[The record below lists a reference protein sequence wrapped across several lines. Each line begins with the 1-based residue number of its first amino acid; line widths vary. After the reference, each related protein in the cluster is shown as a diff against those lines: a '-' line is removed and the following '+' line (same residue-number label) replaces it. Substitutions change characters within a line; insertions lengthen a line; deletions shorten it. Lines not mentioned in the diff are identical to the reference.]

1 MDRAA
6 GTLQDNAPKLIW
18 DDDHPGVSAYL
29 DRCQVDTP
37 DAWVRRVWE
46 LVAEKRKHVRKVV
59 EFGAGDGRFA
69 CYGSFEK
76 YIGYEVDKARRGQRA
91 LPSNA
96 KLVHDCAFSVT
107 LHDADV
113 CIGNPPYVRNQDLP
127 DGWRETVAPKLKAR
141 LGVQISGLAN
151 AWQYFFFQALAST
164 NSEGLIA
171 LVIPYEWV
179 SRPSSK
185 ILRQYIKDKGWSVDV
200 YRLPDSVFGRVLTT
214 SSITMVDKAGGGRW
228 RYFDTDPTT
237 HQFALAKTASL
248 GNHRVISYAR
258 HTDRKAAAKRG
269 LSPGTQKVFVLT
281 EGERVRYGLQRD
293 RDVVPA
299 VTTLR
304 QMDAGTTKLTARA
317 FDKHY
322 VASGMRCWL
331 IKIDR
336 KPSRDLALYLQ
347 SVPQADRDTA
357 TCNNRDVWWQFSM
370 PKTPEILIS
379 MGFRGQSPKCLL
391 NEVGAVAVGGVG
403 GIYCDTM
410 RTASQVV
417 KGLRMTNLQGR
428 LVSYSTGLLKL
439 EINQLNTVLDEIL
452 QEEG

>member
-1 MDRAA
+1 M
-6 GTLQDNAPKLIW
+6 
-18 DDDHPGVSAYL
+18 SAYL

-37 DAWVRRVWE
+37 DAWVQRVWE
-46 LVAEKRKHVRKVV
+46 LVAEKRKRVGKVV

-69 CYGSFEK
+69 CYGSFDK
-76 YIGYEVDKARRGQRA
+76 YLGYEVDEGRSGQRS
-91 LPSNA
+91 LPRNA

-127 DGWRETVAPKLKAR
+127 DGWRETVAPKLKMR

-164 NSEGLIA
+164 RSSGLVA

-214 SSITMVDKAGGGRW
+214 SSITVVDKAGDGRW
-228 RYFDTDPTT
+228 RYFDTDPVT
-237 HQFALAKTASL
+237 HRFTLAKTASL
-248 GNHRVISYAR
+248 GTHRVIGYAPR
-258 HTDRKAAAKRG
+258 SNRKVLAKRG

-281 EGERVRYGLQRD
+281 EGERVRYGLQRG

-304 QMDAGTTKLTARA
+304 QMDAGAMKLTPRV
-317 FDKHY
+317 FEQHY
-322 VASGMRCWL
+322 VAAGMRCWL
-331 IKIDR
+331 IKSDGEL
-336 KPSRDLALYLQ
+336 SRDLKLYLDN
-347 SVPQADRDTA
+347 VPESLRDTA
-357 TCNNRDVWWQFSM
+357 TCNNRDVWWNFSM
-370 PKTPEILIS
+370 PETPAVLVS
-379 MGFRGQSPKCLL
+379 MGFRGQNPKCLL

-403 GIYCDTM
+403 GIYCETT
-410 RTASQVV
+410 RIASQVI
-417 KGLRMTNLQGR
+417 KGLRTINLQGR

-439 EINQLNTVLDEIL
+439 EINQLNTVLDEVL
-452 QEEG
+452 REED

>member
-1 MDRAA
+1 MDRAT
-6 GTLQDNAPKLIW
+6 GTIHDDGPKLVW

-37 DAWVRRVWE
+37 DAWVSRVWE
-46 LVAEKRKHVRKVV
+46 LVADKRERVCKVV

-69 CYGSFEK
+69 CYGAFEE
-76 YIGYEVDKARRGQRA
+76 YIGYEVDEARSGQRL
-91 LPSNA
+91 LPGNA

-107 LHDADV
+107 LDDADV

-127 DGWRETVAPKLKAR
+127 DGWRETVGPKLKAR

-164 NSEGLIA
+164 RSDGLVA

-185 ILRQYIKDKGWSVDV
+185 ILRKYIQDKGWSVDV

-214 SSITMVDKAGGGRW
+214 SSITVVDKAGDGRW
-228 RYFDTDPTT
+228 RYFDTDAAT
-237 HQFALAKTASL
+237 HKFALAKTASL
-248 GNHRVISYAR
+248 GTHRVISYAHR
-258 HTDRKAAAKRG
+258 SIRKASAKRG

-304 QMDAGTTKLTARA
+304 PLDAGVTKFTMDV
-317 FDKHY
+317 FEHHY
-322 VASGMRCWL
+322 VAADKRCWL
-331 IKIDR
+331 IRSDSE
-336 KPSRDLALYLQ
+336 PSRDLKLYLDN
-347 SVPQADRDTA
+347 VPKAQRNTA
-357 TCNNRDVWWQFSM
+357 TCNNRDVWWKFSM
-370 PKTPEILIS
+370 PEKPNILIS
-379 MGFRGQSPKCLL
+379 MGFRGQTPKCLL

-403 GIYCDTM
+403 GIYCETAKI
-410 RTASQVV
+410 ASQVV
-417 KGLRMTNLQGR
+417 DGMQMTKLRGR

-452 QEEG
+452 QEED